1 MQDANLKYLNDRFL
15 TLDEV
20 SRESGVSSEEIVEGI
35 DKKLLPQPSYKLAR
49 VSEISSP
56 LGDSY
61 RVEETILYFP
71 HSYVDLVRQSSK
83 GHQETFKSD
92 FIAEMKDHLLGHS
105 GKDYAYDGAMKDP
118 AKLNAEL
125 ENEWEHYCNGIY
137 GICTLNASPQEI
149 IEKEIAVKKLIALL
163 NAHRSEEL
171 PDQKE
176 NLSQIVGDYDRVS
189 NLFAPYQRETSS
201 RGKYVDR
208 ALEAAGCED
217 KIKHYQ

>member
-20 SRESGVSSEEIVEGI
+20 SRQSGVSSEKIVEGI
-35 DKKLLPQPSYKLAR
+35 EKKLLPQPSYKLAR

-92 FIAEMKDHLLGHS
+92 FIAEMKD
-105 GKDYAYDGAMKDP
+105 P

-176 NLSQIVGDYDRVS
+176 N
-189 NLFAPYQRETSS
+189 
-201 RGKYVDR
+201 
-208 ALEAAGCED
+208 
-217 KIKHYQ
+217 

>member
-1 MQDANLKYLNDRFL
+1 MVSVRPYGPAAAEQSVHQAGNPDGQPAHTTLEPRRPVRFHHQ
-15 TLDEV
+15 V
-20 SRESGVSSEEIVEGI
+20 
-35 DKKLLPQPSYKLAR
+35 QM
-49 VSEISSP
+49 
-56 LGDSY
+56 
-61 RVEETILYFP
+61 IL
-71 HSYVDLVRQSSK
+71 
-83 GHQETFKSD
+83 
-92 FIAEMKDHLLGHS
+92 
-105 GKDYAYDGAMKDP
+105 
-118 AKLNAEL
+118 LNAEL

-137 GICTLNASPQEI
+137 GICTLNASPREI